1 MQNNTEKETIKQLE
15 LQKLAGG
22 ALQEL
27 FDNDLQKVLQ
37 NITDVNTSYKAAR
50 KLTLEIVFK
59 PADED
64 REIVLVEAK
73 TKTSLASVNGV
84 ATKIMIDRSGDRV
97 SAAEFGNA
105 LKNQM
110 TVDDFVEPKSA
121 SAEDDENVVNFKAE

>member
-1 MQNNTEKETIKQLE
+1 MKNNTENETVKQLE

-37 NITDVNTSYKAAR
+37 NITDVNTSFKAAR

-64 REIVLVEAK
+64 REIVMVEAK

-97 SAAEFGNA
+97 SATEFGNA

-110 TVDDFVEPKSA
+110 TVDDFVEPENVNV
-121 SAEDDENVVNFKAE
+121 EDGENVVNFKAE